1 MSNNN
6 DHSSGTNSAG
16 NATCTFAS
24 YDVAPDSGTAVGV
37 FGATSLSTEDYGS
50 SHFSSLHDSLENR
63 PSPFSDAFQAR
74 WRQAYVTMQA
84 YRWCEERDEESL
96 AQIRTQLGL
105 LIKLLS
111 EESNQD
117 ADLYSIAMSSPKL
130 SPLAQYLI
138 YEEML
143 TKLNNWLKSVREMD
157 IPLFFQILQIYQFVL
172 EQLTPANCRLVLQ
185 QSRFSVSLTEL
196 LEIVPDYL
204 SIVHSG
210 SQKIYKTMFEECL
223 VQMLHTI
230 STVLA
235 YDPHLHRSLLFMED
249 DSSSGSSSGQTDAK
263 FSGDKL
269 ARGTRWPLFEL
280 LVGFLHRPN
289 LVGERAREAMLICL
303 NCTQRFDYLG
313 SWVVDETDFCP
324 LLATGLSGLFSEL
337 PRTLF
342 SEKMSMEH
350 FRVYHEMLEST
361 SELQLFLRCLR
372 FCDEALARSHAFIQ
386 VQFHDFFFNGFLLP
400 VLGPAL
406 HQSVTGVPISDLE
419 TLPQYA
425 VSDFFPSSLVCPSG
439 SFFFSLSL
447 AVFLFLLLF

>member
-1 MSNNN
+1 MSNTGDLN
-6 DHSSGTNSAG
+6 AG
-16 NATCTFAS
+16 GGGAPAAFGN
-24 YDVAPDSGTAVGV
+24 YDGAPDSGTAVGV

-63 PSPFSDAFQAR
+63 PSAFSDAFQTR
-74 WRQAYVTMQA
+74 WRQAWVAMQA
-84 YRWCEERDEESL
+84 YRWCEEPDEESL
-96 AQIRTQLGL
+96 AQVRTQLGL

-117 ADLYSIAMSSPKL
+117 ADLYSIAVSSPKL

-143 TKLNNWLKSVREMD
+143 TKLNNWLKSVGVAD
-157 IPLFFQILQIYQFVL
+157 IPLFFQVLQIYQFVL

-185 QSRFSVSLTEL
+185 QSRFSASLTEL
-196 LEIVPDYL
+196 LEVVPEYL
-204 SIVHSG
+204 SIVYSSG
-210 SQKIYKTMFEECL
+210 TQKIYKTMFEECL
-223 VQMLHTI
+223 VQLLHTV
-230 STVLA
+230 SSVLVH
-235 YDPHLHRSLLFMED
+235 DPHLHRSLLLMED
-249 DSSSGSSSGQTDAK
+249 DSSSGGSSGLTDVK
-263 FSGDKL
+263 FCGDKL
-269 ARGTRWPLFEL
+269 ARGSRWPLFEL

-303 NCTQRFDYLG
+303 SCTQRFDYLG
-313 SWVVDETDFCP
+313 AWVVDETDFCP

-342 SEKMSMEH
+342 SERMSLEH

-372 FCDEALARSHAFIQ
+372 FCDEALARSHPFIQ
-386 VQFHDFFFNGFLLP
+386 VQFYDFFFNGFLLP

-406 HQSVTGVPISDLE
+406 HQSVTSVPICDLE
-419 TLPQYA
+419 CLPQYS
-425 VSDFFPSSLVCPSG
+425 VSDPSVFSPICP
-439 SFFFSLSL
+439 LRL
-447 AVFLFLLLF
+447 TTDER